1 MRSAPGRGQY
11 RRCAPRAPDQ
21 ARELRPRG
29 GAHRVFDVFD
39 QGTIDNAIERIDSW
53 YGADPARLD
62 TPVLGVLWRGLVEAM
77 KAAGQ

>member
-1 MRSAPGRGQY
+1 VANTV
-11 RRCAPRAPDQ
+11 DVH
-21 ARELRPRG
+21 RELQIRRG
-29 GAHRVFDVFD
+29 NLDPEAALNRVFDVFD